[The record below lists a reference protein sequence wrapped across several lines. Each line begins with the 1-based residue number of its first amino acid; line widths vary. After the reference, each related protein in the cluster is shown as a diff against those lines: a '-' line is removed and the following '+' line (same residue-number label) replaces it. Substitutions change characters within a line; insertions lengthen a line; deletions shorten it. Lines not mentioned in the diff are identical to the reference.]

1 MLVMMERIPVGR
13 ELGQGEEE
21 GYSDSYQI
29 SIDSLTVDMRFLK
42 VENNLINEMSSKS
55 PSHQTQNAKVKDL
68 RS

>member
-1 MLVMMERIPVGR
+1 MLVMMERILVGR

-42 VENNLINEMSSKS
+42 VEDNLIKLSSKS
-55 PSHQTQNAKVKDL
+55 PSHQMQKSKVKDL
-68 RS
+68 KS